1 MLIYEVTRLGLRI
14 SLRPILGVL
23 QIEEED
29 GDDEKFEG
37 DSIDYLTNRGY
48 DDTDDDGD
56 DLSEDDTDDEDKEES
71 SDSKEE
77 KEEHLALTVPASALH
92 SSISA
97 SEDSDQIEPIEKGK
111 AAATP
116 PPSAYRVTARISV
129 RPYIPMP
136 FLSESEVERLHAIPT
151 PPLSPV
157 SPTSYPLPP
166 FIMPLP
172 IFTPLPPPPPLY
184 FLAPENLWTPPLL
197 PIPLP
202 TSSFPLPMLQPST
215 SSREGIPEAD
225 MPLQKRAHFTTPTG
239 GYEVGESFV
248 TAAARQ
254 IKPALT
260 IDDSRRA
267 EDILISRLRRE
278 R

>member
-1 MLIYEVTRLGLRI
+1 TPAQKAAKRRRLNKEAKDVEELKQHLEIVPNEDNDVYTEATPLARKVPVVDYQIIHLCRQTHMLPL
-14 SLRPILGVL
+14 PILLYGL
-23 QIEEED
+23 YTYMDPEEED

-37 DSIDYLTNRGY
+37 DSIDYLTYRGY

-77 KEEHLALTVPASALH
+77 KEEHLALTVPVSALH

-97 SEDSDQIEPIEKGK
+97 SEDSDQIEPFKEGK
-111 AAATP
+111 VAATP

-136 FLSESEVERLHAIPT
+136 FLSE
-151 PPLSPV
+151 
-157 SPTSYPLPP
+157 
-166 FIMPLP
+166 
-172 IFTPLPPPPPLY
+172 
-184 FLAPENLWTPPLL
+184 
-197 PIPLP
+197 
-202 TSSFPLPMLQPST
+202 
-215 SSREGIPEAD
+215 EGIPEAD
-225 MPLQKRAHFTTPTG
+225 MPLQKRARFTTPTG

-248 TAAARQ
+248 TVAARQ
-254 IKPALT
+254 IRPALT

-267 EDILISRLRRE
+267 EDILIGRLRRE
-278 R
+278 RSWTTASHERFIPVH